1 MSIDQLYTVVMNEV
15 VWQNFCSAFS
25 MYISMVVV
33 IAGIFVYRRLK
44 QKIDEQ
50 NRIIDDL
57 VNEVVDLG
65 DLVYR
70 D

>member
-15 VWQNFCSAFS
+15 VWQNFCSTAA
-25 MYISMVVV
+25 MYISIVVV
-33 IAGIFVYRRLK
+33 IAGIFVYRHLK

-50 NRIIDDL
+50 NQIIDDL
-57 VNEVVDLG
+57 VNEVVNLD

>member
-1 MSIDQLYTVVMNEV
+1 MSIDQLYTFVTNEV
-15 VWQNFCSAFS
+15 VWQNFCSTAA

-33 IAGIFVYRRLK
+33 IAGIFVYRHLK

-50 NRIIDDL
+50 NQIIDDL
-57 VNEVVDLG
+57 VKEVLDLG
-65 DLVYR
+65 DIVYR

>member
-1 MSIDQLYTVVMNEV
+1 MSIDQLCTVVMNEV
-15 VWQNFCSAFS
+15 VWQNFCSTAA

-33 IAGIFVYRRLK
+33 IAGIFVYRHLK

-57 VNEVVDLG
+57 VNEVVNLD

>member
-1 MSIDQLYTVVMNEV
+1 MSIDQLCTVVMNEV
-15 VWQNFCSAFS
+15 VWQNFCSTAA

-33 IAGIFVYRRLK
+33 IAGIFVYRHLK

-57 VNEVVDLG
+57 VNEVVNLG